1 MYANRNAKTA
11 GVAIVISEK
20 IDFRTKAI
28 RTEKDAFIS
37 HNESGINK
45 RKPSNCKRKDKIR
58 RKE

>member
-1 MYANRNAKTA
+1 MYANRNAKNA

-45 RKPSNCKRKDKIR
+45 RKGYHTC
-58 RKE
+58 

>member
-1 MYANRNAKTA
+1 MNVWGSLFYANRNAKNA

-45 RKPSNCKRKDKIR
+45 RKGYHTC
-58 RKE
+58 